1 VLYRIV
7 LIDLGKQLIFS
18 NQFRKAIMD
27 KEDLIAEVGIGERI
41 EDKTTV
47 GGEGVK
53 MLSFQTY
60 VWSTDALEI

>member
-1 VLYRIV
+1 
-7 LIDLGKQLIFS
+7 
-18 NQFRKAIMD
+18 MD

-60 VWSTDALEI
+60 VWSTDALEIQAVGDTECLLGGSVKTD